1 MIKLISPYT
10 GANTYITDDRLKEYL
25 DAGYKLAVKAEPAKE
40 EKPVKE
46 EKPAKPKRR
55 GSKK

>member
-40 EKPVKE
+40 EKPVK
-46 EKPAKPKRR
+46 PKRR
-55 GSKK
+55 ATKK